1 MRTHGKRHLLIVGS
15 GITGSYAA
23 LLALEA
29 GLEVTVVTKGSLGYS
44 NSAYAQGG
52 ITAVTADSVKL
63 GDSVAAHIADT
74 TVAGAQRNDVAA
86 VTKLAGE
93 AAAHIRTLAR
103 LGVDFD
109 RNPHG
114 FDLGLE
120 GAHSHPRI
128 LHVGQD
134 ATGAGIMAA
143 LTAGIRAAADAG
155 RLQLHE
161 HTAVSE
167 LNVEHGAVRGVR
179 VEHDGGHATLAADA
193 VLLTT
198 GGLGDLYLHTTNP
211 AGASGDGVWLAGQAG
226 AALKDLEFI
235 QFHPTLVEGSSF
247 MISEA
252 LRGEGAV
259 LRDKRGH
266 RFMPAVHPAAE
277 LAPRDVVSR
286 AIHEQKR
293 RTGGSVY
300 LDARELEH
308 RHGPGFVA
316 RRFPTITQKLRG
328 LGYDLAAEPVPVTP
342 AQHYWMGGI
351 YTDLN
356 AKTTLPGL
364 YAAGESACTGVHGAN
379 RLASNSL
386 LEGVVFAAA
395 AVTAVGAEAW
405 AEPAVLPAGT
415 ISEGILIPETSIQ
428 PTEPKGMADADEAF
442 RIEAI
447 LAGIQTIA
455 DDHLGVVR
463 DAAGLERAENAFALQ
478 ASANGHHLAG
488 LGALIAYAARLRTES
503 VGAHYR
509 SDYPHTE
516 TDHRTTTVLQN
527 VRTRARQLTPAH
539 GR

>member
-1 MRTHGKRHLLIVGS
+1 MRTHATRHLLIVGS
-15 GITGSYAA
+15 GITGAYAA
-23 LLALEA
+23 LLAAEA
-29 GLEVTVVTKGSLGYS
+29 GLQVTLVTKNSLGYS

-52 ITAVTADSVKL
+52 ITAVTPDSISR
-63 GDSVAAHIADT
+63 GDSVAAHIMDT
-74 TVAGAQRNDVAA
+74 TTAGAKRNDLAA
-86 VTKLAGE
+86 VTKLACE
-93 AAAHIRTLAR
+93 AAAHIEVLTR
-103 LGVDFD
+103 LGVGFD
-109 RNPHG
+109 RTPDG
-114 FDLGLE
+114 LDLGLE

-143 LTAGIRAAADAG
+143 LTAGLRAEEASG

-161 HTAVSE
+161 HTSVTE
-167 LNVEHGAVRGVR
+167 LVVQAGVVRGAR
-179 VEHDGGHATLAADA
+179 VQGPAGPAEIGADA

-211 AGASGDGVWLAGQAG
+211 AGASGDGTWLAWQAG

-235 QFHPTLVEGSSF
+235 QFHPTLVEGTSF

-259 LRDKRGH
+259 LRDKRGT
-266 RFMPAVHPAAE
+266 RFMPGIHSAAE

-293 RTGGSVY
+293 ATGSSVY
-300 LDARELEH
+300 LDARAVEKQ
-308 RHGPGFVA
+308 HGSGFLA
-316 RRFPTITQKLRG
+316 GRFPTISDKLRDF
-328 LGYDLAAEPVPVTP
+328 GYNLATDLIPVTP

-351 YTDLN
+351 YTDLS

-395 AVTAVGAEAW
+395 AVSGVCSDTW
-405 AEPAVLPAGT
+405 AEPAVLPAGSV
-415 ISEGILIPETSIQ
+415 SEGILIPHTTIQ
-428 PTEPKGMADADEAF
+428 PTEPEGMADSNEAF

-447 LAGIQTIA
+447 LASIQTIA

-463 DAAGLERAENAFALQ
+463 DADGLERAEQAFALQ
-478 ASANGHHLAG
+478 ATANGHHLAG

-509 SDYPHTE
+509 SDFPHTE
-516 TDHRTTTVLQN
+516 TDYRTTTVLHN
-527 VRTRARQLTPAH
+527 VRTRAALLAPANN
-539 GR
+539 